1 MIGTLL
7 HGDHNVVT
15 TSVLTMISTHM
26 KNKTFW
32 IVVIVTFI
40 LSLGFLSTSDAFAHP
55 TVQSEETP
63 TTPSDS
69 PPVQAEIINGVNNL
83 RLSHGIAPLSVHPVL
98 MQIGQMEADGIAAG
112 REGHWRPNGLTL
124 GQWLLS
130 LGYPLSGDISLDGYR
145 SENWGFANDAES
157 AVNMWLQD
165 DLHTNT
171 MLSLDRSDIG
181 VGIAKMPSED
191 VYVIVLET
199 ALQTKSGEM
208 QYDAIVYL
216 TGIPMTQ
223 AAYSSMATLA
233 AENGLLP
240 QNVAPV
246 FLNTAMPD
254 GSIYHEVKYG
264 QTLWSLA
271 ISYGTTI
278 KQIQQLN
285 GLTDTNLRT
294 GQKLLIMKDATQP
307 APRDASNVPTLAQ
320 SPQTFP
326 TATMSPAKT
335 AEPEP
340 TPTLTPE
347 QKREN
352 TMGIIAIGVSAI
364 FLGGLFTAMT
374 RKKPL

>member
-1 MIGTLL
+1 MTGTPL
-7 HGDHNVVT
+7 HGDHEFCK
-15 TSVLTMISTHM
+15 LAHM
-26 KNKTFW
+26 KNQTFL
-32 IVVIVTFI
+32 ITVFAAFV
-40 LSLGFLSTSDAFAHP
+40 LSLGFLSVSDAFAHP
-55 TVQSEETP
+55 SAQSEETP
-63 TTPSDS
+63 TPSSDR
-69 PPVQAEIINGVNNL
+69 PPVPAEIMEGVNNL
-83 RLSHGIAPLSVHPVL
+83 RLSHGIAPLNAHPVL

-112 REGHWRPNGLTL
+112 REGHWRPEGITL

-145 SENWGFANDAES
+145 SENWGFAHNADE
-157 AVNMWLQD
+157 AVAMWLSD
-165 DLHTNT
+165 DEHENT
-171 MLSLDRSDIG
+171 MLSLERSDIG
-181 VGIAKMPSED
+181 VGIAKMPDED

-199 ALQTKSGEM
+199 ALQTKSGQM

-254 GSIYHEVKYG
+254 GNVYHEVKYG
-264 QTLWSLA
+264 QTLWSIA

-278 KQIQQLN
+278 KQIQRLN

-294 GQKLLIMKDATQP
+294 GQKLLVLKGATQP
-307 APRDASNVPTLAQ
+307 APGGASTAPTLAQ

-326 TATMSPAKT
+326 TPTMVPAKT
-335 AEPEP
+335 TEPEP

-347 QKREN
+347 QRREN
-352 TMGIIAIGVSAI
+352 MMGIAAIGVAAI
-364 FLGGLFTAMT
+364 FLGGLFTVMT

>member
-1 MIGTLL
+1 
-7 HGDHNVVT
+7 
-15 TSVLTMISTHM
+15 M
-26 KNKTFW
+26 KNQTLPLATFT
-32 IVVIVTFI
+32 IIFLT
-40 LSLGFLSTSDAFAHP
+40 LGLLSTTNALAHP
-55 TVQSEETP
+55 SMQNETP
-63 TTPSDS
+63 TPTPGR
-69 PPVQAEIINGVNNL
+69 PPVHAEIIDGVNNL
-83 RLSHGIAPLSVHPVL
+83 RLSHGIAPLSAHPVL
-98 MQIGQMEADGIAAG
+98 MQVGQMEADGIAAG
-112 REGHWRPNGLTL
+112 REGHWRPDGLTL

-145 SENWGFANDAES
+145 SENWGFANDAEG

-165 DLHTNT
+165 DLHENT

-181 VGIAKMPSED
+181 VGIAKMPGED

-199 ALQTKSGEM
+199 ALQTKSGQM

-246 FLNTAMPD
+246 FLNTALPD
-254 GSIYHEVKYG
+254 GNIYHEVKYG

-271 ISYGTTI
+271 ISYGATI

-285 GLTDTNLRT
+285 GLTDTNLRA
-294 GQKLLIMKDATQP
+294 GQKLLVMKGATQP
-307 APRDASNVPTLAQ
+307 APASNSPTLAQ

-326 TATMSPAKT
+326 TPTISPAKT
-335 AEPEP
+335 A
-340 TPTLTPE
+340 TPE
-347 QKREN
+347 STPEMTPEERRQN
-352 TMGIIAIGVSAI
+352 TLGVVAIGVAAI
-364 FLGGLFTAMT
+364 FLGGLFTVMT
-374 RKKPL
+374 RKKPA